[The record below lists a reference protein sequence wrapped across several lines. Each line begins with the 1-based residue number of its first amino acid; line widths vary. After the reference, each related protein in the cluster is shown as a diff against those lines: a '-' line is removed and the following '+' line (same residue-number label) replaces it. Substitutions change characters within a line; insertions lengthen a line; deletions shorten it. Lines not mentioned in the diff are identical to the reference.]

1 MDAFALVL
9 LFIMGVFV
17 GVVMRPSLDELW
29 DNAKGEGVPFVPFI

>member
-1 MDAFALVL
+1 MNAFALVL

-29 DNAKGEGVPFVPFI
+29 DNAKGEGVPFIPII